1 MKAII
6 FNKYG
11 ASDVLREEDVAVPVI
26 SDDEV
31 LVEMYT
37 TSVNPV
43 DCYIRSGQLQEM
55 FPLELPHILGT
66 DIAGIVQATGK
77 NVENVQ
83 PGDRVFGLVNSG
95 SYAAYARVDKSAVV
109 PISSGISFVEAGAL
123 PAVSITAWQSLFHY
137 GKLRK
142 GERILIH
149 AAAGGVGHIAIQL
162 AKWAGAY
169 VIGTASS
176 PNHDFVR
183 QLGADEVI
191 DYTAVDFTDV
201 VHNVDLV
208 IDAIG
213 GEVEEKSFKVLKE
226 GGKLIS
232 LINPAITGS
241 ASENN
246 VEAKFALIQPRS
258 SDFAQIEE
266 LVREHK
272 LKVHI
277 SGIVPLS
284 QVGVAEA
291 HRRCETRHVKGK
303 VVIQIRK

>member
-6 FNKYG
+6 FNEYG
-11 ASDVLREEDVAVPVI
+11 TPDVLREEEVAIPVI
-26 SDDEV
+26 HDDEV

-43 DCYIRSGQLQEM
+43 DCYIRSGQVQEM
-55 FPLELPHILGT
+55 FPVDFPHILGV

-77 NVENVQ
+77 NVDHLQ
-83 PGDRVFGLVNSG
+83 PGDRVFGLVDSG

-109 PISSGISFVEAGAL
+109 RISPNISFAEAGAL

-137 GKLRK
+137 GQLRK

-162 AKWAGAY
+162 AKWTGAY

-176 PNHDFVR
+176 RNHDFVR

-191 DYTAVDFTDV
+191 DYTAVDFTEVVHAVDV
-201 VHNVDLV
+201 V
-208 IDAIG
+208 IDGVG
-213 GEVEEKSFKVLKE
+213 GEVENMSFKVLKE

-232 LINPAITGS
+232 LINRAITRN
-241 ASENN
+241 ASRSD
-246 VEAKFALIQPRS
+246 VEARFALIQPHA

-266 LVREHK
+266 WVREHK

-277 SGIVPLS
+277 NGVVPLS
-284 QVGVAEA
+284 QTGVAEA
-291 HRRCETRHVKGK
+291 HRKSESRHINGK
-303 VVIQIRK
+303 LVIQIKE

>member
-1 MKAII
+1 M
-6 FNKYG
+6 
-11 ASDVLREEDVAVPVI
+11 S
-26 SDDEV
+26 
-31 LVEMYT
+31 
-37 TSVNPV
+37 
-43 DCYIRSGQLQEM
+43 
-55 FPLELPHILGT
+55 T
-66 DIAGIVQATGK
+66 DIAGIVQAAGK
-77 NVENVQ
+77 NVDHVR
-83 PGDRVFGLVNSG
+83 PGDRVFGLMNSG
-95 SYAAYARVDKSAVV
+95 SYAAYARVDKFAVV
-109 PISSGISFVEAGAL
+109 PISLDISFPEAGAL

-137 GKLRK
+137 GQLRK

-176 PNHDFVR
+176 QNHDFVR
-183 QLGADEVI
+183 QLGVDEVI

-201 VHNVDLV
+201 VHDVDLV

-232 LINPAITGS
+232 LINPAITGI
-241 ASENN
+241 ASRND
-246 VEAKFALIQPRS
+246 VEAKFALIQPRLR
-258 SDFAQIEE
+258 DFAQIEE

-277 SGIVPLS
+277 NGVVPLS

-291 HRRCETRHVKGK
+291 HWRCEARHVNGK
-303 VVIQIRK
+303 VVIQIRE

>member
-6 FNKYG
+6 FNEYG
-11 ASDVLREEDVAVPVI
+11 TPDVLREEEVEIPI
-26 SDDEV
+26 IHDDEV
-31 LVEMYT
+31 LVEVYT

-43 DCYIRSGQLQEM
+43 DCYIRSGQVHDI
-55 FPLELPHILGT
+55 FPVDFPHILGV

-77 NVENVQ
+77 NVNHVQ
-83 PGDRVFGLVNSG
+83 PGDRVFGLVDSG
-95 SYAAYARVDKSAVV
+95 GYAAYTKVDKSAVV
-109 PISSGISFVEAGAL
+109 RISPSISFAEAGAL

-137 GKLRK
+137 GQLRK

-176 PNHDFVR
+176 WNYDFVR

-191 DYTAVDFTDV
+191 DYTAVDFTKVVHAVDV
-201 VHNVDLV
+201 V
-208 IDAIG
+208 IDGIG
-213 GEVEEKSFKVLKE
+213 GEVEDMSYKVLKE

-232 LINPAITGS
+232 LINRAIKGNTS
-241 ASENN
+241 RND
-246 VEAKFALIQPRS
+246 VMAKFALIQS
-258 SDFAQIEE
+258 SASDFAQIEE

-277 SGIVPLS
+277 NGVVPLS
-284 QVGVAEA
+284 QAGVTEA
-291 HRRCETRHVKGK
+291 HLRSETRHVNGK
-303 VVIQIRK
+303 LVIQVRE